1 MKFPPRYKHS
11 KLCKFSISAGMLCSW
26 LPPRLRVQRAQ
37 LQQRGRQLLEAVA
50 AEVEYL
56 EAAAERRLA
65 QALGQRA
72 RAAEP
77 VVPGQQRAQAAQRQ
91 QLGSQRRERVAAH
104 VQELEVWEAAAQR
117 PWQRRQT
124 VIRQQQPQQRLP

>member
-11 KLCKFSISAGMLCSW
+11 LQVLDLGGDALQLVASQAEGLK
-26 LPPRLRVQRAQ
+26 RAQ